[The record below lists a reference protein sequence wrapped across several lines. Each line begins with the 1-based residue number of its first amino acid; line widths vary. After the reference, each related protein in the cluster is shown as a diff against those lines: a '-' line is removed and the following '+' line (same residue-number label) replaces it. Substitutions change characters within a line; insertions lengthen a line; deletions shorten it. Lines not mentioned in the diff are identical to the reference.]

1 MAMDDVSK
9 ISFQAL
15 NNTNLP
21 KKEVEKKEAQK
32 EEPEK
37 AQVNVDYKA
46 PEEVMNALN
55 LSGAQNKA
63 LLGVNTVDPTK
74 YLTPDRIKSIE
85 TSMGVFDSK
94 VQNTKKA
101 IETLP
106 ELNALNEASKLE
118 LASEMVLNSL

>member
-9 ISFQAL
+9 ISFQVL
-15 NNTNLP
+15 NNSNMP
-21 KKEVEKKEAQK
+21 KKEIKKEAEEK
-32 EEPEK
+32 KEPEK
-37 AQVNVDYKA
+37 AQVNVEYKA
-46 PEEVMNALN
+46 PEEVMNALS

-63 LLGVNTVDPTK
+63 LLGVNMVDPTK

-94 VQNTKKA
+94 VQNTKAA
-101 IETLP
+101 IEKLP